1 MKCGIK
7 KYACVCVCVCSFVCR
22 ETNFDVS
29 QYLLKNKSKTERG
42 KYKYTFSEQ
51 CA

>member
-1 MKCGIK
+1 MNWNEMWHK
-7 KYACVCVCVCSFVCR
+7 KIRVCVCSFVCR

-51 CA
+51 